1 MKTRT
6 FFALGCLVALAFCA
20 STSRA
25 DDRRFSSTLN
35 ATESAQ
41 TGLGRLT
48 SDETA
53 VLDALVRND
62 ATIFAADPT
71 PANPRPALFSQRLS
85 AEECRNAGLIRLSE
99 TELAKLN
106 VDVEQYVHPTPLPP
120 DPGTAL
126 NASTSLTSVMLR
138 RDPEIH
144 GTISFMIG
152 AGSHG
157 YSEYGGGINLTYY
170 DPAHHFALDVGY
182 SEIHSSGGVC
192 NRLFPGRQ
200 FNQLPP

>member
-6 FFALGCLVALAFCA
+6 IFALGWLVILTLFPA
-20 STSRA
+20 TSRA
-25 DDRRFSSTLN
+25 DDRRFSSSLN

-41 TGLGRLT
+41 TGLARLT

-62 ATIFAADPT
+62 STLFAADPT
-71 PANPRPALFSQRLS
+71 PASPRPALFSQRLS
-85 AEECRNAGLIRLSE
+85 AEERRNAGLTRLNESE
-99 TELAKLN
+99 VAKLN
-106 VDVEQYVHPTPLPP
+106 VDVEQFVHPVAPATGAGSDLS
-120 DPGTAL
+120 T
-126 NASTSLTSVMLR
+126 STSLTSVMLR

-182 SEIHSSGGVC
+182 SEIHSTGGVC

-200 FNQLPP
+200 VNQLPP